1 MNIYRNLM
9 KVMIFIVDNLYEDDD
24 DVKNFVKNKDLVK
37 LYET

>member
-24 DVKNFVKNKDLVK
+24 NVKNFVKNKDLVK